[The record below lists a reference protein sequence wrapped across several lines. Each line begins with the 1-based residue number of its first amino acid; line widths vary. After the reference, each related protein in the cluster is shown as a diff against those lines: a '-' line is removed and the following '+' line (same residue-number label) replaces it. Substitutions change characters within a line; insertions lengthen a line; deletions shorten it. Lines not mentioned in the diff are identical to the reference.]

1 MKTEPEKNSEKELI
15 ELKAWREAV
24 RHRIFTSMFEMLFI
38 IGLPALV
45 GFLLGE
51 YLMQNFG
58 WGKWAQVVTLLLAL
72 AFSWL
77 VIIKRYRKFDRE
89 LKETS
94 RQIAELESA
103 EPKNFDQPKI

>member
-1 MKTEPEKNSEKELI
+1 MNMEPEKNSEKKLE
-15 ELKAWREAV
+15 ELKVWREAL
-24 RHRIFTSMFEMLFI
+24 RHRIFSSMFEMLFI

-45 GFLLGE
+45 GFFLGE

-58 WGKWAQVVTLLLAL
+58 WGKLAQALTLLLAL

-94 RQIAELESA
+94 RQIAELEST
-103 EPKNFDQPKI
+103 ESKNFDQPKI